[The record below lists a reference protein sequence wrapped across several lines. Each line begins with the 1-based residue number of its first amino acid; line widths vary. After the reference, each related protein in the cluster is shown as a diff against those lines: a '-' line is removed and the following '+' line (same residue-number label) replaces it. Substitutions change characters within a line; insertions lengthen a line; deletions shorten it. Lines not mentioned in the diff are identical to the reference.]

1 MPSALRA
8 PSITRIFA
16 ATIIAV
22 ALVGLVTQVA
32 TWRSAR
38 QTQAAMVE
46 LTQRAGTR
54 DPAVAEVATDAADQ
68 AMQTA

>member
-1 MPSALRA
+1 
-8 PSITRIFA
+8 
-16 ATIIAV
+16 
-22 ALVGLVTQVA
+22 
-32 TWRSAR
+32 
-38 QTQAAMVE
+38 VE